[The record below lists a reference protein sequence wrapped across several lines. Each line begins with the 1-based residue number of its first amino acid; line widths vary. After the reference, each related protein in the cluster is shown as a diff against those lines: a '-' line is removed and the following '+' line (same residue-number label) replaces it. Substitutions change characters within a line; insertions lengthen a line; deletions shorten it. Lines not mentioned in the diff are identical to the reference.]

1 MIKILKNGFLDGL
14 MLATTIK
21 KRYMETILVIG
32 ATGMLGEPVAKRL
45 QGNFKIRLFVRDI
58 EKSKKIFGND
68 YDYIIGDI
76 FNNDSLEKAMNNC
89 YGVHIN
95 LSGEIEQ
102 AGTEIIVEMAKRK
115 NIQRITYISGTSVCK
130 DTIWF
135 PLEKRKYY
143 AEHAIISS
151 GIPYTI
157 FCPTWFMESLPKY
170 VKGNKA
176 FVFGKQPNLYHFIAV
191 DDYAKMVLTAY
202 QKDEAKNKR
211 FIVHGKEGILFKQ
224 ALEMYVRER
233 NPSIKSVSVMPY
245 LMAKLVAVI
254 ANKREMKEVA
264 ALMQF
269 FEKVRELGNPQET
282 YKILGIPEI
291 SLEKWIK
298 KQK

>member
-1 MIKILKNGFLDGL
+1 MD
-14 MLATTIK
+14 
-21 KRYMETILVIG
+21 TILIIG

-45 QGNFKIRLFVRDI
+45 QSNFKIRLLVRNI
-58 EKSKKIFGND
+58 EKSKNIFGND
-68 YDYIIGDI
+68 YEYFVGDI
-76 FNNDSLEKAMNNC
+76 FNNDSLEKAMDNC

-102 AGTEIIVEMAKRK
+102 TGTEAIVEMAKRK

-143 AEHAIISS
+143 AEQAIISS

-176 FVFGKQPNLYHFIAV
+176 FIFGKQPNLYHFIAAE
-191 DDYAKMVLTAY
+191 DYAKMVLTAY

-211 FIVHGKEGILFKQ
+211 FIVHGKEGFLFKQ
-224 ALEMYVRER
+224 ALEMLIREIH
-233 NPSIKSVSVMPY
+233 PSIKLVSVMPF
-245 LMAKLVAVI
+245 LMARLVAFLGG
-254 ANKREMKEVA
+254 KKDMKEVVG
-264 ALMQF
+264 LMQF
-269 FEKVRELGNPQET
+269 FEKVGEKGNPKET
-282 YKILGIPEI
+282 YEILGMPEI
-291 SLEKWIK
+291 SLEKWIM

>member
-1 MIKILKNGFLDGL
+1 
-14 MLATTIK
+14 
-21 KRYMETILVIG
+21 
-32 ATGMLGEPVAKRL
+32 MLGEPVAKRL
-45 QGNFKIRLFVRDI
+45 QSNFKIRLLVRNI
-58 EKSKKIFGND
+58 EKSKNIFGND
-68 YDYIIGDI
+68 YEYIVGDI
-76 FNNDSLEKAMNNC
+76 FNNDSLEKAMDNC

-102 AGTEIIVEMAKRK
+102 TGTEAIVEMAKRK

-143 AEHAIISS
+143 AEQAIISS

-176 FVFGKQPNLYHFIAV
+176 FIFGKQPNLYHFIAAE
-191 DDYAKMVLTAY
+191 DYAKMVLTAY

-211 FIVHGKEGILFKQ
+211 FIVHGKEGFLFKQ
-224 ALEMYVRER
+224 ALEMLIREIH
-233 NPSIKSVSVMPY
+233 PSIKLVSVMPF
-245 LMAKLVAVI
+245 LMARLVAFLGG
-254 ANKREMKEVA
+254 KKEMKEVVD
-264 ALMQF
+264 LMQF
-269 FEKVRELGNPQET
+269 FEKVGEKGNPKET
-282 YKILGIPEI
+282 YEILGMPEI
-291 SLEKWIK
+291 SLEKWIM

>member
-1 MIKILKNGFLDGL
+1 MDTLLI
-14 MLATTIK
+14 
-21 KRYMETILVIG
+21 IG

-45 QGNFKIRLFVRDI
+45 HSSFKIRLLVRNI
-58 EKSKKIFGND
+58 EKSKNIFGND
-68 YDYIIGDI
+68 YEYILGDI
-76 FNNDSLEKAMNNC
+76 FNNDSLEKAMDNC

-102 AGTEIIVEMAKRK
+102 TGTEAIVEMAKRK

-143 AEHAIISS
+143 AEQAIISS

-157 FCPTWFMESLPKY
+157 FCPTWFMEGLPKY

-176 FVFGKQPNLYHFIAV
+176 FVFGKQPNLYHFIAAE
-191 DDYAKMVLTAY
+191 DYAKMVLTAY

-211 FIVHGKEGILFKQ
+211 FIVHGKEGFLFKQ
-224 ALEMYVRER
+224 ALEMLIREIH
-233 NPSIKSVSVMPY
+233 PSIKLVTVMPF
-245 LMAKLVAVI
+245 LLAKLVAFLGG
-254 ANKREMKEVA
+254 KKEMKEVVE
-264 ALMQF
+264 LMQF
-269 FEKVRELGNPQET
+269 FEKVGEKGNPKET
-282 YKILGIPEI
+282 YEILGLPEI
-291 SLEKWIK
+291 SLKKWIM

>member
-1 MIKILKNGFLDGL
+1 MNNMK
-14 MLATTIK
+14 
-21 KRYMETILVIG
+21 TILVIG

-45 QGNFKIRLFVRDI
+45 QSNFKIRLLVRDI
-58 EKSKKIFGND
+58 EKSKNIFGNG
-68 YDYIIGDI
+68 YDHIVGDI
-76 FNNDSLEKAMNNC
+76 FNNDSLEKAMDNC

-102 AGTEIIVEMAKRK
+102 IGTEAIVKMAKRK

-143 AEHAIISS
+143 AEQAIISS

-170 VKGNKA
+170 IKSNKA
-176 FVFGKQPNLYHFIAV
+176 FIFGKQPNLYHFIAAE
-191 DDYAKMVLTAY
+191 DYAKMVLTSY

-211 FIVHGKEGILFKQ
+211 FIVHGKEGFLFKQ
-224 ALEMYVRER
+224 ALEIYIREIH
-233 NPSIKSVSVMPY
+233 PSIKSVSVIPY
-245 LMAKLVAVI
+245 LIAKLIAVI
-254 ANKREMKEVA
+254 TSKKEMKEVVD
-264 ALMQF
+264 LMQF
-269 FEKVRELGNPQET
+269 FEKVGELGNPQET

-291 SLEKWIK
+291 NLEKWIK
-298 KQK
+298 EQK

>member
-1 MIKILKNGFLDGL
+1 MD
-14 MLATTIK
+14 
-21 KRYMETILVIG
+21 TILIIG

-45 QGNFKIRLFVRDI
+45 QSNFKIRLLVRDI
-58 EKSKKIFGND
+58 EKSKNIFGND
-68 YDYIIGDI
+68 YEYIVGDI
-76 FNNDSLEKAMNNC
+76 FNNDSLEKAMDNC

-102 AGTEIIVEMAKRK
+102 TGTEAIVEMAKRK

-143 AEHAIISS
+143 AEQAIISS

-176 FVFGKQPNLYHFIAV
+176 FVFGKQPNQYHFIAAE
-191 DDYAKMVLTAY
+191 DYAKMVLTAY

-211 FIVHGKEGILFKQ
+211 FIVHGKEGFLFKQ
-224 ALEMYVRER
+224 ALEMLIKEKH
-233 NPSIKSVSVMPY
+233 PSIKLVSVMPF
-245 LMAKLVAVI
+245 LMAKLVAFLGG
-254 ANKREMKEVA
+254 KKEMKDVVE
-264 ALMQF
+264 LMQF
-269 FEKVRELGNPQET
+269 FEKVGEKGNPKET
-282 YKILGIPEI
+282 YEILGMPEI
-291 SLEKWIK
+291 SLEKWIM

>member
-1 MIKILKNGFLDGL
+1 M
-14 MLATTIK
+14 
-21 KRYMETILVIG
+21 YTILIIG

-45 QGNFKIRLFVRDI
+45 QSNFKIRLLVRNI
-58 EKSKKIFGND
+58 EKSKNIFGND
-68 YDYIIGDI
+68 YEYIVGDI
-76 FNNDSLEKAMNNC
+76 FNNDSLEKAMDNC

-102 AGTEIIVEMAKRK
+102 TGTEAMVEMAKRK

-143 AEHAIISS
+143 AEQAIISS

-176 FVFGKQPNLYHFIAV
+176 FIFGKQPNLYHFIAAE
-191 DDYAKMVLTAY
+191 DYAKMVLTAY

-211 FIVHGKEGILFKQ
+211 FIVHGKEGFLFKQ
-224 ALEMYVRER
+224 ALEMLIREIH
-233 NPSIKSVSVMPY
+233 PSIKLVSVMPF
-245 LMAKLVAVI
+245 LMARLVAFLGG
-254 ANKREMKEVA
+254 KKEMKEVVD
-264 ALMQF
+264 LMQF
-269 FEKVRELGNPQET
+269 FEKVGEKGNPKET
-282 YKILGIPEI
+282 YEILGMPEI
-291 SLEKWIK
+291 SLEKWIM